1 MVRTSSQAPDQ
12 AGPHKGA
19 AVGSP
24 PSPRR
29 RWKAARLAAAVL
41 ILLLAVLFLQHL
53 LKEIGISQV
62 LDALLNADPLLLL
75 FTLTAVAA
83 RYWLWSRKWRS
94 IARREHLTVHNRA
107 FLPSLLCGSF
117 TDLVAPTAKTAGGF
131 LRTYLVATRSKM
143 PAFKIYG
150 TTLQDQVT
158 NMVGVFLVSFVAM
171 ATIPLWHHPVNAAA
185 SSLTQANR
193 LVLSGLGVGGLLGL
207 VALLVFRRP
216 LSRFLARRDYQ
227 GLLAALYRPLK
238 LIPPVRAR
246 FGSAGAFAESIS
258 SRSMDIFGPLRR
270 LLASKS
276 GTFKDVSKGAVL
288 WLCFCAG
295 NYFAFQACGAGK
307 GEAPLLMVAAILSLG
322 NLVGILSTV
331 PGGIGV
337 TEASLIGLH
346 IFFGVRPELAAAA
359 NLLFRLSYYFF
370 ILVSGT
376 ISFAWASRIKKRM
389 ARKEADLETA
399 LEAALKTVRKM
410 EP

>member
-19 AVGSP
+19 ADGSP
-24 PSPRR
+24 PSPRS

-75 FTLTAVAA
+75 LTLTAVAA

-107 FLPSLLCGSF
+107 FLPSLL
-117 TDLVAPTAKTAGGF
+117 
-131 LRTYLVATRSKM
+131 TYLVATRSKM

-337 TEASLIGLH
+337 TEASLISLH